1 MTHHAASGKRTHMTH
16 RAARGLMEQALEMT
30 CSASTKTQ
38 MAHMKGG
45 TATEKN

>member
-1 MTHHAASGKRTHMTH
+1 MTPKQVELHTATNPCQI
-16 RAARGLMEQALEMT
+16 LMEQALEMT